1 MKLIK
6 DNDLMSKY
14 KMTDA
19 ISDIESLLNN
29 MDEIKQESRMV
40 IATKKNSGSMIYMP
54 CVDLNSKIGIVKIV
68 SIIPENSMKDLPT
81 TQAIMILTDLNTGEH
96 ISTIEANYLTKLR
109 TGALSGIATKYLS
122 RENSNSIGIIGT
134 GGMAYEQLTGNL
146 EVRKISNVFLYNK
159 SKDKAK
165 VFKSKIL
172 EELPHLSVEIMDNT
186 KELVEKSDIINCQ
199 TRSVEPVF
207 NAENVKAATHI
218 NGIGSFTPEM
228 REIDYNILLK
238 SNKVVFDDF
247 AGVKAEAGEFIEANN
262 KGVFKFEDASGD
274 LKDLVTSESIRRNSE
289 KEITVFKSVG
299 TAYFDLAVVIGVY
312 NKIINN

>member
-6 DNDLMSKY
+6 DNDLKSKY

-54 CVDLNSKIGIVKIV
+54 CVDLNSKIGIVKIA
-68 SIIPENSMKDLPT
+68 SITPENSMKDLPT
-81 TQAIMILTDLNTGEH
+81 TQAIMILTELNTGEH
-96 ISTIEANYLTKLR
+96 IATIEANYLTKLR

-134 GGMAYEQLTGNL
+134 GGMAYEQLIGNL

-172 EELPHLSVEIMDNT
+172 EDLPHLSVEIMDNT

-207 NAENVKAATHI
+207 NAENVKAGTHI

-228 REIDYNILLK
+228 REIDCNILLNA
-238 SNKVVFDDF
+238 NKVIFDDF
-247 AGVKAEAGEFIEANN
+247 AGVKSEAGEFIEANN
-262 KGVFKFEDASGD
+262 KGIFKFEDVNGD
-274 LKDLVTSESIRRNSE
+274 LKDLVTSESIRRSSE

-299 TAYFDLAVVIGVY
+299 TAYFDLAVATGIY